1 MNYELPFMFS
11 KWSNNWSWDS
21 KEEDNF
27 GNEMEIKRP
36 DDANSAK
43 KNFYSVRDQ
52 ITKAV
57 YANQFPED
65 INFDKV
71 IKSLKSE

>member
-1 MNYELPFMFS
+1 MNYELPFIFS
-11 KWSNNWSWDS
+11 KWSNNWSLDS

-36 DDANSAK
+36 NDEYSAK

-57 YANQFPED
+57 YTNKFPED